1 MTDTPTSL
9 YSAWLDVLPQAFRA
23 MVPGAAAAA
32 APASD
37 GAGFAAHA
45 MPFPAEQIG
54 NALNTLDGILTQLYQ
69 GYLPLLAKGEL
80 TAEPLKQLAGAA
92 SDAFNRLLAGMAVP
106 SSALA
111 ALPGWGNLAQ
121 AMQPWAGLMQGL
133 LPGAQTAAAGGD
145 QLRLG
150 IERTFGGLGDAFGLG
165 PMRELEQAWREMLV
179 ASAAKRR
186 AQVEYL
192 ALVAQAWNK
201 GTLGLIQEL
210 QAMGARGERVESLLA
225 FIRLW
230 AKSVDAPLH
239 ETMQEARGLEV
250 TAKVIRASSQ
260 HREQLQKT
268 IGLAS
273 EALHM
278 PTRKDMDDAFREIQE
293 LKRELRRLKRVLP
306 AAAQNKL
313 IHSKESDA

>member
-1 MTDTPTSL
+1 MPG
-9 YSAWLDVLPQAFRA
+9 AHPQA
-23 MVPGAAAAA
+23 
-32 APASD
+32 
-37 GAGFAAHA
+37 AGT
-45 MPFPAEQIG
+45 G
-54 NALNTLDGILTQLYQ
+54 QLQ
-69 GYLPLLAKGEL
+69 H
-80 TAEPLKQLAGAA
+80 
-92 SDAFNRLLAGMAVP
+92 
-106 SSALA
+106 
-111 ALPGWGNLAQ
+111 
-121 AMQPWAGLMQGL
+121 
-133 LPGAQTAAAGGD
+133 
-145 QLRLG
+145 G

-165 PMRELEQAWREMLV
+165 PLRELEQAWREMLI
-179 ASAAKRR
+179 ASAAKQR

-201 GTLGLIQEL
+201 GTLGLLQEL

-250 TAKVIRASSQ
+250 TAKVIRAASQ

-273 EALHM
+273 EALHV

-293 LKRELRRLKRVLP
+293 LKRELRRLKKALP
-306 AAAQNKL
+306 ATAQKKL
-313 IHSKESDA
+313 TQSRESDT